1 MIDFLKEAQEIS
13 GELSEIRK
21 TIHRHPELG
30 NQEFKTSA
38 LVEAYL
44 NKLGIETRRIL
55 GTAIIGTLKGGM
67 DGPVAALRA
76 DMDALPVQEATGC
89 SFASEVPGVM
99 HACGHDVHTTAL
111 LGAAKILSSHRQELR
126 GEVRFFFQP
135 DEEERGGA
143 RRMIAEG
150 CMEGVQT
157 VFGAHVDP
165 LIPAGSVGIRYG
177 KFYAASDIYDVTVHG
192 KSAHGATR
200 ELGIDALGAATEMVQ
215 KLLKLP
221 EQFLPD
227 RSVVTVGVLHSGT
240 ARNILADEAVFSG
253 ILRTLG
259 PDNRKAMKKAL
270 IRTIEETSEAWGTRT
285 EIEISPSYGG
295 IVNTDPETAL
305 AEKTARNL
313 LGDECVRLI
322 TEPKMIS
329 EDFGYFVDEAA
340 GCFYHIGA
348 GSSYPLHSDHFLPAE
363 EAVPVG
369 AALHAAVVW
378 NYLIQKHE

>member
-55 GTAIIGTLKGGM
+55 DTAIIGTLKGGM

-150 CMEGVQT
+150 CMEGVQA

-165 LIPAGSVGIRYG
+165 LISAGSVGIRYG

-259 PDNRKAMKKAL
+259 PDNRKAMKEAL

-313 LGDECVRLI
+313 LGDERVRLI

-363 EAVPVG
+363 EVVPVG

>member
-55 GTAIIGTLKGGM
+55 DTAIIGTLKGGM

-111 LGAAKILSSHRQELR
+111 LGAAKILSAHRQGLR

-150 CMEGVQT
+150 CMEGVQA

-165 LIPAGSVGIRYG
+165 LISAGSVGIRYG
-177 KFYAASDIYDVTVHG
+177 KF
-192 KSAHGATR
+192 
-200 ELGIDALGAATEMVQ
+200 
-215 KLLKLP
+215 
-221 EQFLPD
+221 
-227 RSVVTVGVLHSGT
+227 
-240 ARNILADEAVFSG
+240 
-253 ILRTLG
+253 
-259 PDNRKAMKKAL
+259 
-270 IRTIEETSEAWGTRT
+270 
-285 EIEISPSYGG
+285 
-295 IVNTDPETAL
+295 
-305 AEKTARNL
+305 
-313 LGDECVRLI
+313 
-322 TEPKMIS
+322 
-329 EDFGYFVDEAA
+329 
-340 GCFYHIGA
+340 
-348 GSSYPLHSDHFLPAE
+348 
-363 EAVPVG
+363 
-369 AALHAAVVW
+369 
-378 NYLIQKHE
+378 